1 MNLLSQ
7 GTDLCPSREGLSFH
21 HIILHLIC
29 SQMLQLRVS
38 QHLRARAVEW
48 IQIIY
53 YTYIQLSV
61 GVKLDNIFYL
71 ALQLDVAFDKFW
83 PTKCG

>member
-21 HIILHLIC
+21 HLTLHLIR
-29 SQMLQLRVS
+29 SQMLQWRAS
-38 QHLRARAVEW
+38 QHLRAKAVEW
-48 IQIIY
+48 RQIIY
-53 YTYIQLSV
+53 YPHIQLSV
-61 GVKLDNIFYL
+61 RVQVDIFYL